1 MSGWGDASGADLSP
15 YPHSLFNDKTLS
27 DVQIRLR
34 HGQHIFAH
42 KPLLAQQSEWFFRAF
57 TGNFPV
63 ASSKEICLDDEDD
76 DPEAILAVIRHIYG
90 FPYDYLY
97 ESGPPFTF
105 VITDLMFHINVFTA
119 ADKYD
124 VPSLRVLVV
133 ENFVQLMDLKW
144 SADPKEFCTAVQRL
158 CGPNATAFAADRSLQ
173 ASAASFCSKHI
184 TNLVKFDVFVS
195 MLEEGE
201 PFAGRLLTAVMR
213 GKSESVMKTVR
224 CYSCSRIE
232 DDAIRTRLGERC
244 INCDAADVELDE
256 LRHYRNLMPL

>member
-1 MSGWGDASGADLSP
+1 MSEWGDASSANLSP

-27 DVQIRLR
+27 DVQVKLR

-42 KPLLAQQSEWFFRAF
+42 KPLLTRQSEWFFRAF

-76 DPEAILAVIRHIYG
+76 DPEAILAMIRHVYG

-97 ESGPPFTF
+97 ESGPPFAV

-124 VPSLRVLVV
+124 VPSLRLLVV
-133 ENFVQLMDLKW
+133 EKFVQLMDLKW
-144 SADPKEFCTAVQRL
+144 SADQKEFCTAIQRL
-158 CGPNATAFAADRSLQ
+158 CGPKATAFAADRSLQ
-173 ASAASFCSKHI
+173 ACAASFCSKHI
-184 TNLVKFDVFVS
+184 TDLVKFEDFVS
-195 MLEEGE
+195 VLEQGE
-201 PFAGRLLTAVMR
+201 PFAGRLLTAVIR
-213 GKSESVMKTVR
+213 GKSEGLIKTVR
-224 CYSCSRIE
+224 CYNCSRIE

-244 INCDAADVELDE
+244 INCDAADIEFDE
-256 LRHYRNLMPL
+256 LRHYKNFMPL